1 MSRDPLAV
9 PLNYAINAS
18 LNTIPPVKGH
28 TVSKSDVW
36 TCSLWDSKDIWFDD
50 RHIID
55 DIEKLERELHSDL
68 TNNRNTTPRP
78 IKFENYP
85 KVITLIGLTES
96 AKRDTD
102 EVSSDLQYIGIGD
115 NTGATGAAEGNT
127 QLDSEF
133 ANTLYARKDLAVTG
147 QRKVINQPAK
157 YGVLWDDT
165 SFDTAGQT
173 IKEAGIFWVS
183 TGNNVMHARV
193 ITSNFTL
200 SAGLLFVIQIN
211 ELQENG

>member
-1 MSRDPLAV
+1 MDLDR
-9 PLNYAINAS
+9 
-18 LNTIPPVKGH
+18 TISILDGKAKPIENHIIK
-28 TVSKSDVW
+28 KSDVW
-36 TCSLWDSKDIWFDD
+36 TCSLWNKDEVWFDN

-55 DIEKLERELHSDL
+55 EIEKLERDLHSDL
-68 TNNRNTTPRP
+68 TNNKNTTPRP
-78 IKFENYP
+78 VQFGNYDNI
-85 KVITLIGLTES
+85 ITLIGMTES

-102 EVSSDLQYIGIGD
+102 EVSSDLQYVGIGD
-115 NTGATGAAEGNT
+115 NSGATSALEGDT
-127 QLDSEF
+127 QLNSEF
-133 ANTLYARKDLAVTG
+133 ANTLYARKDLATDG
-147 QRKVINQPAK
+147 QRKVINQTAK

-173 IKEAGIFWVS
+173 IKEAGLFWVS
-183 TGNNVMHARV
+183 TGNNVMHSRV